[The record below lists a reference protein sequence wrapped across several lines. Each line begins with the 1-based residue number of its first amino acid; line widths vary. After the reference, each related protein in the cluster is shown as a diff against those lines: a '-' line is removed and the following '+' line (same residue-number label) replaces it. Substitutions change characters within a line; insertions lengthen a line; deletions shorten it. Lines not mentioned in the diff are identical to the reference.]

1 MSIFP
6 YFKIMCFSQ
15 IGRPTHSNIIE
26 YFAPELVLLF
36 PQQTFNT
43 KLHKNPNQIH
53 SWNMGFMAPAPQV
66 ECNGPSNS
74 ATTCFC
80 SCKKSRWIGSSSSE
94 QMWGINNTQTMVD
107 EGCLM
112 LGLNYWCNMNA
123 FNSFRRTVSN
133 GIPLARLD
141 HQRIIEYQSIYIYIY
156 VIYVMYIYMLCIYI
170 CYVYICYVYN
180 YIYIYLFNSIY
191 SMLMSAMFFPPSWLP
206 SRTNT
211 PSLKNPVLWFQA
223 AAFLLF
229 RCVLFP
235 RLLTAWG
242 RTMVPC
248 RHLHG
253 GDFPPHFSIDKTT
266 KKRWIAG
273 FICQF
278 VRYPLVN

>member
-1 MSIFP
+1 MEYHWQYIYIYIFDHVCRVYICQ
-6 YFKIMCFSQ
+6 YFHTSRSCVFPQ

-141 HQRIIEYQSIYIYIY
+141 HQWIWLNINQYIYICYICY
-156 VIYVMYIYMLCIYI
+156 VYIYICYVYIYVMYMYIYMLCI
-170 CYVYICYVYN
+170 
-180 YIYIYLFNSIY
+180 
-191 SMLMSAMFFPPSWLP
+191 
-206 SRTNT
+206 
-211 PSLKNPVLWFQA
+211 
-223 AAFLLF
+223 
-229 RCVLFP
+229 
-235 RLLTAWG
+235 
-242 RTMVPC
+242 
-248 RHLHG
+248 
-253 GDFPPHFSIDKTT
+253 
-266 KKRWIAG
+266 
-273 FICQF
+273 
-278 VRYPLVN
+278 